1 MITAEELLHTWHS
14 RKDHIIIDTVEL
26 SEQEVYFTASVLR
39 ELKDVD
45 TMCLTNRQVLERCR
59 QCYRSRVTPGVC
71 ANSITILNDTYKEIL

>member
-14 RKDHIIIDTVEL
+14 RKDHITIDTVEL

-45 TMCLTNRQVLERCR
+45 TDTLTNRQVLERCR
-59 QCYRSRVTPGVC
+59 QCYRSHVTFLVC
-71 ANSITILNDTYKEIL
+71 ANSIKILNDTYKEIL